1 MIYSAV
7 RKLCFVTV
15 TYFAPSGGYASSV
28 ILVVHSLVVKI
39 DPPSWR
45 STYSWGGGGGGDRG
59 GRSHYLG
66 LLLLLLLLMVVLL
79 RYVLIERLLEL
90 LLLGE

>member
-1 MIYSAV
+1 M

-45 STYSWGGGGGGDRG
+45 STYSWGGGGGGGGDRG

-66 LLLLLLLLMVVLL
+66 LLLLLLLLLLMVVLL